1 MAELMHTHP
10 RDRALTALNDTRA
23 ELIGARLAGDVT
35 DAVGPRR
42 FLHAGPPI
50 ALDELTGPMRAAV
63 MGALVL
69 EEEAADLEAAAE
81 IIDAGEAELRPCN
94 EAGAT
99 GLATG
104 IVSPSIPVVVARSS
118 EGREAFAPLHEGN
131 GATLRYG
138 AYGPETIER
147 LRWLGRVVAPALDA
161 AISDGP
167 PIDLSAM
174 QAEGLRRGDECH
186 NRNAA
191 TSAALALA
199 LAPGLVRQRPE
210 LAAELLTDMAQNN
223 QLFLSFSMIAAK
235 VVADTVHERAEPG
248 IVTTIAANGRRVGI
262 RVSGCGD
269 RWFTTE
275 APLGT
280 PRVFDGYTLAD
291 ACALMG
297 DSFVTEVIGLGA
309 LASSAAPALASF
321 LGAEPGDGAA
331 KVAEMRTICAGT
343 STRFLV
349 PFENYRGSP
358 VGIDVARVLQTGVT
372 PLVNGGFAH
381 RDPGVGMV
389 GAGVVR
395 LPADLFVQAGEALA
409 SRNGENG

>member
-1 MAELMHTHP
+1 MTDL
-10 RDRALTALNDTRA
+10 RATTAKTALEALDGVHAHLVGVRVAA
-23 ELIGARLAGDVT
+23 EVT
-35 DAVGPRR
+35 GAVGPRR

-50 ALDELTGPMRAAV
+50 ACDELIGPMRAAA

-69 EEEAADLEAAAE
+69 EGEAADLDEASE
-81 IIDAGEAELRPCN
+81 IVAAGEVELRSCN
-94 EAGAT
+94 EVGAT

-104 IVSPSIPVVVARSS
+104 IVSPRIPVVVARTP
-118 EGREAFAPLHEGN
+118 EGRETFAPLHEGN

-138 AYGPETIER
+138 AYGSETLDR
-147 LRWLGRVVAPALDA
+147 LRWMAEVMVPALDA
-161 AISDGP
+161 AIAESD
-167 PIDLSAM
+167 PIELTAI

-199 LAPGLVRQRPE
+199 LAPALVRTASRE
-210 LAAELLTDMAQNN
+210 LAAELLADMAGNN

-235 VVADTVHERAEPG
+235 AIAEEVHASTTPG
-248 IVTTIAANGRRVGI
+248 IVSTIAANGRRVGI

-269 RWFTTE
+269 RWFTAP

-280 PRVFDGYTLAD
+280 PRILDGFTLED
-291 ACALMG
+291 ASPLMG
-297 DSFVTEVIGLGA
+297 DSFVTEVTGLGA

-321 LGAEPGDGAA
+321 LGADPADGVA
-331 KVAEMRTICAGT
+331 KVAEMRGICAGT
-343 STRFLV
+343 STRYLL
-349 PFENYRGSP
+349 PFEGYLGSP
-358 VGIDVARVLQTGVT
+358 IGIDVERVAATGVA

-381 RDPGVGMV
+381 REPGVGMV

-395 LPADLFVQAGEALA
+395 LPLEPFREAA
-409 SRNGENG
+409 SALTAQPR